1 MNCKRTEKLINEYI
15 NGELT
20 SVEMTQVKAHLDTCE
35 SCRKMA
41 EETTHVRTLL
51 QSYQVVTT
59 NTDIRKNVLKMIE
72 EDYEKNL
79 KKRFSLAKF
88 FSYGSI
94 AAIIV
99 LFIAISPQYVP
110 KQETTAN
117 NTTPTTTNELKRST
131 EENVKTEAEGITADD
146 ATFLKKDKS
155 ASPSIATK
163 QSKKS
168 NRTKPQKIAQVPKT
182 AFDKKPADTA
192 TDETYQL
199 DSTGLPDEVTYQEL
213 HVATDHSEWSRLQGV
228 QGPAG
233 PMGPAGPAGPMGS
246 AGAIGPAGT
255 VAVRTFKQNHDELR
269 NDEIY
274 GLNNTV
280 SQSANVSLLIDAYY
294 AAETYMF
301 SAKNYIK
308 FNDAETVYLTVA
320 EPTELSVNT
329 PQNGQLKFIIE
340 PIKLYSD
347 KTALIQIYYD
357 KEHKDILLPFLL
369 EKNII
374 SPQDKK

>member
-233 PMGPAGPAGPMGS
+233 A
-246 AGAIGPAGT
+246 